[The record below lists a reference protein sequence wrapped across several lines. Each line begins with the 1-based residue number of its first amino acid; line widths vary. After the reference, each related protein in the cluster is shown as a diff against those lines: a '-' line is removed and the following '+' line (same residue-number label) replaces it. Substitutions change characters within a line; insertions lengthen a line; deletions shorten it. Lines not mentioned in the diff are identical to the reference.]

1 MKFLKRP
8 KSKACML
15 SNGKPSGN
23 LTNLLI
29 NTGPNMP
36 LVAGFAYGFV
46 PSVSSSLPSSTFLAQ
61 LI

>member
-1 MKFLKRP
+1 
-8 KSKACML
+8 ML